1 MWETREIQTGFLWGS
16 LKERVHFEDLGV
28 DRRIILKWIFK
39 RWDAEARVELIWV
52 RTGTGGGL
60 FPMRY

>member
-1 MWETREIQTGFLWGS
+1 VWEAREIQTGFLWGS

-39 RWDAEARVELIWV
+39 RWDAEARVGLIWV
-52 RTGTGGGL
+52 RTGKGGGL
-60 FPMRY
+60 FTMQY

>member
-1 MWETREIQTGFLWGS
+1 VWETREIQTGFLWGS

-39 RWDAEARVELIWV
+39 RWDAEARVELFWV